1 MDKMKTAK
9 PNSAVAPQP
18 CPSGHITTDKR
29 LRYASPK
36 PSPLCILLE
45 GEVNDKMNLIR
56 FRKESNHKGLEGW
69 ASFIRRLVKTMGLKY
84 GKILRWKYEDMAQ
97 DNYWRFEVDGRS
109 SR

>member
-1 MDKMKTAK
+1 MK
-9 PNSAVAPQP
+9 PPL
-18 CPSGHITTDKR
+18 HITADKR

-69 ASFIRRLVKTMGLKY
+69 ASFIRKTLSAIAG
-84 GKILRWKYEDMAQ
+84 
-97 DNYWRFEVDGRS
+97 
-109 SR
+109 